1 MRDSKDAMHQC
12 RNKNL
17 NQIKAL
23 LTRYGF
29 EIKEV
34 SIFELIEKWVASY
47 SVYWIRLAIV
57 EALYQGRYK
66 AVSVEHIL
74 ALWKRLGHPTY
85 HFTYEFERFI
95 TRNLFVE
102 DVSNHQKIEEQQAKE
117 NPSVP
122 EQPIESTPK
131 NNITLT
137 PIQELVKQIAIPIAI
152 RTEKLNSKPEKK
164 ETLNGRIAEKVEIE
178 KIAIA
183 SEEWESQTSLNREK
197 TPRTIHQFVP
207 HADPSDFYGKL
218 RAVAYQELEEDQD
231 N

>member
-1 MRDSKDAMHQC
+1 MHQC

-17 NQIKAL
+17 NQIEAL
-23 LTRYGF
+23 LSRYGF

-34 SIFELIEKWVASY
+34 SMPELIETWVASY

-66 AVSVEHIL
+66 AISVEHIL

-102 DVSNHQKIEEQQAKE
+102 DSNNHQIVEEQKLEEQ
-117 NPSVP
+117 SLTS

-137 PIQELVKQIAIPIAI
+137 PIQELVKKIAIPIAI
-152 RTEKLNSKPEKK
+152 ATEKLNHKTEKN
-164 ETLNGRIAEKVEIE
+164 EVLNGTVAEKIEQENTAIAEKEIE
-178 KIAIA
+178 FQ
-183 SEEWESQTSLNREK
+183 STSTQEK
-197 TPRTIHQFVP
+197 TPSTINQFIP
-207 HADPSDFYGKL
+207 HCEASNFYGKL
-218 RAVAYQELEEDQD
+218 RAVAYQELEADQD